1 MRRVLLSA
9 LLIAIPLHTAVAA
22 DAIEALTE
30 SSAAPKEA
38 KQVQIAKMKFNPSD
52 VTVKAGSVVTWTN
65 TEALP
70 HNVHFK
76 AGAPNVTKDVEG
88 PMLRANQTYSV
99 RFNQPGTYD
108 YICTPHPFMKAKVI
122 VE

>member
-1 MRRVLLSA
+1 MRALAFAAALAALSA
-9 LLIAIPLHTAVAA
+9 TAALAA
-22 DAIEALTE
+22 GALEAVQEAPAGSTE
-30 SSAAPKEA
+30 IK
-38 KQVQIAKMKFNPSD
+38 IAKMKFETPEVRIKS
-52 VTVKAGSVVTWTN
+52 GSAVTWTN

-76 AGAPNVTKDVEG
+76 PGGSVDKELEG

-99 RFNQPGTYD
+99 KFNSPGTYD
-108 YICTPHPFMKAKVI
+108 YICTPHPFMKGKVV

>member
-1 MRRVLLSA
+1 MRAFAFAAALAAFSA
-9 LLIAIPLHTAVAA
+9 TAALAA
-22 DAIEALTE
+22 GALEVVQEAPAGSTE
-30 SSAAPKEA
+30 VK
-38 KQVQIAKMKFNPSD
+38 IAKMKFQTPEARI
-52 VTVKAGSVVTWTN
+52 KAGSAVTWTN

-76 AGAPNVTKDVEG
+76 SGPGVEKDVEG

-99 RFNQPGTYD
+99 KFNAPGTYE
-108 YICTPHPFMKAKVI
+108 YICTPHPFMKGKVV